1 MLASVFILYSSLES
15 LRYNILWSVL
25 EGISSEL
32 CCFHEDW
39 FSLVFFV
46 FFSDP
51 NMPNIDLAF
60 AISATSA
67 NSNQSYNLMKNT
79 IKKFIDQ
86 YGVDKIHYSLI
97 VYGDSIVRVVNFN
110 HTFPPS
116 AIDLK
121 AAIDAQPAISGGPYL
136 EGALQE
142 AFKVFNETEG
152 RPDAKKVLVVMT
164 DENSGTDE
172 NSLSTAVKPVEDLG
186 VLVLSVG
193 AGSAVDRNEL
203 SVISPNPLDVISPA
217 LGENP
222 SVVADRIMERILRR
236 KT

>member
-1 MLASVFILYSSLES
+1 MLLSLA
-15 LRYNILWSVL
+15 LIFPFPFL
-25 EGISSEL
+25 
-32 CCFHEDW
+32 
-39 FSLVFFV
+39 FV
-46 FFSDP
+46 SDP
-51 NMPNIDLAF
+51 NMPNIDLVF

-67 NSNQSYNLMKNT
+67 NSNQSYDLMKNT
-79 IKKFIDQ
+79 IKQFIDQ

-97 VYGDSIVRVVNFN
+97 VYGDSVERVVNFN

-116 AIDLK
+116 ASDLK
-121 AAIDAQPAISGGPYL
+121 AAIDAQLPISRGPFL
-136 EGALQE
+136 EGALEE
-142 AFKVFNETEG
+142 AFNVFNETEG

-164 DENSGTDE
+164 DENSDADS

-193 AGSAVDRNEL
+193 AGSDVNRNEL

-222 SVVADRIMERILRR
+222 SALTDRIMDRILRR

>member
-1 MLASVFILYSSLES
+1 
-15 LRYNILWSVL
+15 
-25 EGISSEL
+25 
-32 CCFHEDW
+32 
-39 FSLVFFV
+39 
-46 FFSDP
+46 
-51 NMPNIDLAF
+51 MPNIDLAF

-67 NSNQSYNLMKNT
+67 NPNQSYELMQNT
-79 IKKFIDQ
+79 IKQFIDQ

-97 VYGDSIVRVVNFN
+97 VYGGSVERVVDFN

-116 AIDLK
+116 ASDLK
-121 AAIDAQPAISGGPYL
+121 AAIDAQLPIGGGPFL

-164 DENSGTDE
+164 DENSGADS

-193 AGSAVDRNEL
+193 AGSDVSRTEL
-203 SVISPNPLDVISPA
+203 SVISPNPLDVISPG

-222 SVVADRIMERILRR
+222 SILTDQIMERILRR

>member
-1 MLASVFILYSSLES
+1 
-15 LRYNILWSVL
+15 
-25 EGISSEL
+25 
-32 CCFHEDW
+32 
-39 FSLVFFV
+39 
-46 FFSDP
+46 
-51 NMPNIDLAF
+51 
-60 AISATSA
+60 
-67 NSNQSYNLMKNT
+67 
-79 IKKFIDQ
+79 
-86 YGVDKIHYSLI
+86 
-97 VYGDSIVRVVNFN
+97 
-110 HTFPPS
+110 
-116 AIDLK
+116 
-121 AAIDAQPAISGGPYL
+121 
-136 EGALQE
+136 
-142 AFKVFNETEG
+142 
-152 RPDAKKVLVVMT
+152 MT